1 MRIVPN
7 NINLI
12 RNMTDLILNA
22 QISEKAQGQRLD
34 QALASLFTDYSRSR
48 LQIWI
53 KKGKVTLNGE
63 IVTKPREKVF
73 GLEEVVLTVELEPE
87 VSWQAEDIDI
97 NIVYEDDDI
106 IVVNKAAGMVV
117 HPAAGNWDGTL
128 VNALLNHHAKLEHL
142 PRAGIV
148 HRLDKDTTGLMVV
161 AKTLQAHAHLVNQLQ
176 LRKVNRQ
183 YLCLA
188 NGAITAGSTV
198 DQPIARH
205 PVKRKLMAVV
215 KSGKYAVTH
224 YRVEQR
230 FKNYTFLRVK
240 LETGRTHQIRVHM
253 AWIKHSLV
261 GDPVYGGRLGLPPK
275 ASDEL
280 ITMLR
285 TFNRQALHAT
295 ELGLIHPKS
304 LEAIQWQAD
313 IPEDMALL
321 LQTLNNDASQLMST
335 NK

>member
-1 MRIVPN
+1 
-7 NINLI
+7 
-12 RNMTDLILNA
+12 MTDLTLNA

-34 QALASLFTDYSRSR
+34 QALASLFSDYSRSR

-53 KKGKVTLNGE
+53 KKGNVSLNGI
-63 IVTKPREKVF
+63 IVTKPREKVL
-73 GLEEVVLTVELEPE
+73 GLEDVILTVELEPE
-87 VSWQAEDIDI
+87 VTWQAEDIAI
-97 NIVYEDDDI
+97 NIVHEDDDI
-106 IVVNKAAGMVV
+106 LVVNKAAGIVV

-128 VNALLNHHAKLEHL
+128 VNALLHHHPDLEKL

-148 HRLDKDTTGLMVV
+148 HRLDKDTSGLMVV
-161 AKTLQAHAHLVNQLQ
+161 AKTLQAHAHLVNELQ
-176 LRKVNRQ
+176 TRKVNRT

-188 NGAITAGSTV
+188 NGAITAGGTV

-215 KSGKYAVTH
+215 KSGKHAVTH

-253 AWIKHSLV
+253 AWLKHSLV
-261 GDPVYGGRLGLPPK
+261 GDPVYGKRLNLPPK
-275 ASDEL
+275 AGDEL

-295 ELGLIHPKS
+295 ELGLIHPKT
-304 LEAIQWQAD
+304 LEAVQWQAN
-313 IPEDMALL
+313 IPNDMVLL
-321 LQTLNNDASQLMST
+321 LQSLSNDDGQ
-335 NK
+335 

>member
-1 MRIVPN
+1 
-7 NINLI
+7 
-12 RNMTDLILNA
+12 MTDITLNA

-34 QALASLFTDYSRSR
+34 QALASLFSDYSRSR

-53 KKGKVTLNGE
+53 KKGNVSLNGI
-63 IVTKPREKVF
+63 IVTKPREKVL
-73 GLEEVVLTVELEPE
+73 GLEDVILTVELEPE
-87 VSWQAEDIDI
+87 VSWQAEDIAI
-97 NIVYEDDDI
+97 NIVHEDDDI
-106 IVVNKAAGMVV
+106 LVVNKAAGMVV
-117 HPAAGNWDGTL
+117 HPAVGNWDGTL
-128 VNALLNHHAKLEHL
+128 VNALLHHHPDLEQL

-148 HRLDKDTTGLMVV
+148 HRLDKDTSGLMVV
-161 AKTLQAHAHLVNQLQ
+161 AKTLQAHAHLVNELQ
-176 LRKVNRQ
+176 SRKVNRQ

-188 NGAITAGSTV
+188 NGAITAGGTV

-230 FKNYTFLRVK
+230 FKNYTYLRVK

-253 AWIKHSLV
+253 AWLKHSLV
-261 GDPVYGGRLGLPPK
+261 GDPVYGKRLNLPPK
-275 ASDEL
+275 AGDEL

-295 ELGLIHPKS
+295 ELGLIHPKT
-304 LEAIQWQAD
+304 LGAVQWQAN
-313 IPEDMALL
+313 IPDDMSLL
-321 LQTLNNDASQLMST
+321 LQSLNNDDGQ
-335 NK
+335 